1 MGIPITLAFAPH
13 CPALPPPLFPTIP
26 SNRPVRASED
36 PVYLVT
42 CHGLC
47 CKHAASPPARS
58 ASCNHP
64 CKHTYVHNGH
74 TDPDTGCK
82 PNCLPRG
89 PNSSSSLRSRQ
100 SPCPIFKQSCL
111 DSPRIKTSGKLQA
124 QTSTSFSLKQNMSL
138 CMCTHPETHFT
149 ETSQSPCYSEHS
161 PPPSSIG
168 CGLAEAGGWQRQD
181 LSICP
186 WHLHPSASEELG
198 PNLRHHSVAAGQNR
212 GSSQG
217 CQYSCY

>member
-1 MGIPITLAFAPH
+1 MRIH
-13 CPALPPPLFPTIP
+13 CLF
-26 SNRPVRASED
+26 SE
-36 PVYLVT
+36 

-47 CKHAASPPARS
+47 CKHSASPPARS
-58 ASCNHP
+58 TSYNHSL
-64 CKHTYVHNGH
+64 KHTYTHHTYIHHGH
-74 TDPDTGCK
+74 TDPDTGCT

-89 PNSSSSLRSRQ
+89 PNSSSSLRARQ

-124 QTSTSFSLKQNMSL
+124 QTSTSFSLKQNTSL
-138 CMCTHPETHFT
+138 CLHTHPETHFSQ
-149 ETSQSPCYSEHS
+149 TSQSPCYSERS

-168 CGLAEAGGWQRQD
+168 CGPAEAGGWQTQV

-186 WHLHPSASEELG
+186 WHLHPSASEELE

-212 GSSQG
+212 SRQG
-217 CQYSCY
+217 CQYLHY